1 MRIAWTPRVWIR
13 WLTIHASL
21 ERVTPQSAL
30 DDEEVE
36 ADAGEDDEEHHG
48 RHRRAHGRIAELE
61 LISKEGA
68 VEKSAEN
75 VGGEIRPGERSLD
88 RVDEVEGVE
97 VAYKGQHGN
106 ESDRRQHQRQL
117 DVPEDPEVAEPVDSR
132 RIDELVGNVEERGVD
147 QHQRNADKLPYRDQG
162 QGHQRC

>member
-48 RHRRAHGRIAELE
+48 RNRRAHGRIAELE
-61 LISKEGA
+61 LIAEEGA
-68 VEKSAEN
+68 VEERAEN
-75 VGGEIRPGERSLD
+75 VGGKIRPGERALD
-88 RVDEVEGVE
+88 RVDQVEGVE
-97 VAYKGQHGN
+97 VADKGEDRDQ
-106 ESDRRQHQRQL
+106 SDRRQHERQL
-117 DVPEDPEVAEPVDSR
+117 DVPEDPEVAEPVDPR
-132 RIDELVGNVEERGVD
+132 RVDELV
-147 QHQRNADKLPYRDQG
+147 
-162 QGHQRC
+162 